1 MESDAT
7 QRASRNSIQVKEIQ
21 PLQPDISEEETL
33 QLKAYKLPISANSR
47 LAPIQDSVSKVSTT
61 PPFSRKTLLE
71 SPAIKND
78 RTANSDVAKEETLEL
93 PAYRTPLP
101 LVPNFAATEP
111 PASFEPNF
119 AATEP
124 PVRSWNAAASYG
136 MIAEQRAEG
145 AGSPII
151 QFSRSA
157 EVAAVSSDMS
167 VLPTQ
172 TNITSITQK
181 KKKKWLSVGLRVG
194 MTALLFVILFKSF
207 SWSSLLGVLIHV
219 DAEQLLVAFIV
230 GFFGIIASAY
240 QWRSLLHAERIK
252 FDLAELVDLYLVG
265 IAFSHFLPTGMG
277 GDAIKAIRVGNAS
290 GNNAGSA
297 SAVVMS
303 RVTGFFSMM
312 LIGIPILL
320 IWHEHFNNTIIL
332 EFLALSLL
340 VSSMIGG
347 AVFFAVLLPRLVK
360 GKWIHHK
367 IFQSGIKIGKAL
379 SVAMQRP
386 RSLSVAILYGAIFWI
401 GSCLNHYAYG
411 VALGIHLPLYFYCV
425 AVPFIS
431 LVTFLPISINGYG
444 LREGAFVYIFSIM
457 HVAPAQAL
465 FLALL
470 MDAQALLFG
479 SMGGALYLFS
489 GTKAKDDRKQR
500 AA

>member
-7 QRASRNSIQVKEIQ
+7 QRMSRNSTQIKEIQ
-21 PLQPDISEEETL
+21 PLQPDISEEDTL

-47 LAPIQDSVSKVSTT
+47 PAPIQDDMSRVSTT
-61 PPFSRKTLLE
+61 PPFSRKALLK
-71 SPAIKND
+71 SPTKD
-78 RTANSDVAKEETLEL
+78 DHMSKLDVAKEETLEL
-93 PAYRTPLP
+93 RSYRTPLP
-101 LVPNFAATEP
+101 LEPNFAATEP
-111 PASFEPNF
+111 PVSFEPNF

-124 PVRSWNAAASYG
+124 PIRPWNNAASYG
-136 MIAEQRAEG
+136 MLPEQRAEG

-157 EVAAVSSDMS
+157 EVAAIANDMS
-167 VLPTQ
+167 ILPTQ
-172 TNITSITQK
+172 INITSITQK

-194 MTALLFVILFKSF
+194 MTAVLFVILFKSF
-207 SWSSLLGVLIHV
+207 SWSSLLGVLTHV
-219 DAEQLLVAFIV
+219 DVEQLLVAFIV
-230 GFFGIIASAY
+230 GLFCIIASAY
-240 QWRSLLHAERIK
+240 QWRSLLQAERIR

-320 IWHEHFNNTIIL
+320 IWHDHFNNTLTL

-360 GKWIHHK
+360 GKWINHK

-386 RSLSVAILYGAIFWI
+386 RSLSIAILYGAIFWI
-401 GSCLNHYAYG
+401 CSCLNHYAYG

-489 GTKAKDDRKQR
+489 GNKAKDGRKQR

>member
-1 MESDAT
+1 METDAT
-7 QRASRNSIQVKEIQ
+7 QRVNRSSTQLRGVQSV
-21 PLQPDISEEETL
+21 QPDISEEETL
-33 QLKAYKLPISANSR
+33 ELKAYRPPVFANQHS
-47 LAPIQDSVSKVSTT
+47 PVIQESMSNDSTT
-61 PPFSRKTLLE
+61 PSSKKEALL
-71 SPAIKND
+71 
-78 RTANSDVAKEETLEL
+78 NSSEINGRGPKLDVAKEETLEL
-93 PAYRTPLP
+93 KSYLTPLP
-101 LVPNFAATEP
+101 IEP
-111 PASFEPNF
+111 QSASTPQETSPWN
-119 AATEP
+119 
-124 PVRSWNAAASYG
+124 VSRSHPG
-136 MIAEQRAEG
+136 VETMPEQRVG
-145 AGSPII
+145 GVGSPII
-151 QFSRSA
+151 PFSRSA
-157 EVAAVSSDMS
+157 EVAAMTRDVS

-172 TNITSITQK
+172 VHVTSIPQK
-181 KKKKWLSVGLRVG
+181 KKNKWLSVALRVG
-194 MTALLFVILFKSF
+194 MTALLFVVLFKSF
-207 SWSSLLGVLIHV
+207 SWSSLLGVITHV

-230 GFFGIIASAY
+230 GLFGVFASAY
-240 QWRSLLHAERIK
+240 QWRSLLQAERIK

-277 GDAIKAIRVGNAS
+277 GDAIKAIRVGSAS

-303 RVTGFFSMM
+303 RVTGFFGMM
-312 LIGIPILL
+312 LLGIPVLL
-320 IWHEHFNNTIIL
+320 IWHDHFNNGITL
-332 EFLALSLL
+332 AFLLLSLL
-340 VSSMIGG
+340 VSGMIGG
-347 AVFFAVLLPRLVK
+347 AVFFAILLPRIVR
-360 GKWIHHK
+360 GKWINHK
-367 IFQSGIKIGKAL
+367 VFQSGIKIGKAL

-386 RSLSVAILYGAIFWI
+386 RSLSIAILYGVIFWI

-479 SMGGALYLFS
+479 CTGGALYLFS
-489 GTKAKDDRKQR
+489 GNKAKSDKRQR